1 MIDLHTFPDL
11 YILIFNLVA
20 QAILI
25 WEYRKRYPGV
35 QSGIGKA
42 LFLLANIA
50 VFAVYTSG
58 YLLLFRRPQRLVP
71 SQLTAWI
78 QATGL
83 FIMMCLAAALAGAVL
98 ARITGRLTPPF
109 RSRRREFLGVATAGL
124 VAAPLALATIGV
136 IEREQFRVSEI
147 DVPIAGLPP
156 DLDGFRIAQIT
167 DIHLSPFLSARDFA
181 RAVDMANET
190 KAHLM
195 LVTGD
200 LITRTG
206 DPLDACLKQLARLRA
221 DVILGCLGNH
231 EIYTKTENYVT
242 QQGARIGIDFLRMR
256 TRPMKFGNATINF
269 AGVDY
274 QPLHKPYLVG
284 AEKLVVPG
292 MINVLLSHNP
302 DVFPVAARQGYDLT
316 IAGHTHGGQINVEI
330 LHKNLNVASYF
341 TPYTRGL
348 YRKENKAVYVS
359 SGLGTVGMPVRLGAP
374 PEISLLRLCAS

>member
-25 WEYRKRYPGV
+25 LECRKLYAGV
-35 QSGIGKA
+35 HTGRGRF
-42 LFLLANIA
+42 LFLFANIA
-50 VFAVYTSG
+50 IFSIYASG
-58 YLLLFRRPQRLVP
+58 YLLLFRRPQMLIP
-71 SQLTAWI
+71 SRFTAWI
-78 QATGL
+78 QAAGL
-83 FIMMCLAAALAGAVL
+83 LIMMCLAAAMAAV
-98 ARITGRLTPPF
+98 AIAHIAHRLSPPF
-109 RSRRREFLGVATAGL
+109 QSRRREFLGAATAGF
-124 VAAPLALATIGV
+124 VAAPLALVTIGV
-136 IEREQFRVSEI
+136 IERKQFRVSEVDI
-147 DVPIAGLPP
+147 PVPGLPK
-156 DLDGFRIAQIT
+156 DLEGLRIAQIS
-167 DIHLSPFLSARDFA
+167 DIHLSPFLSPRDFA

-242 QQGARIGIDFLRMR
+242 RQGARIGIDFLRMR
-256 TRPMKFGNATINF
+256 ARALKFGNATINF

-274 QPLHKPYLVG
+274 QPLHKPYLIG
-284 AEKLVVPG
+284 AERLVVPG
-292 MINVLLSHNP
+292 TINVLLSHNP
-302 DVFPVAARQGYDLT
+302 DVFPVAAAQGYDFT
-316 IAGHTHGGQINVEI
+316 IAGHTHGGQINIEI
-330 LHKNLNVASYF
+330 LHKNLNVADYF

>member
-1 MIDLHTFPDL
+1 
-11 YILIFNLVA
+11 ILIREF
-20 QAILI
+20 
-25 WEYRKRYPGV
+25 RRRY
-35 QSGIGKA
+35 SGLRAGTGNA
-42 LFLLANIA
+42 LFIIGNIA
-50 VFAVYTSG
+50 AFSIYTSG
-58 YLLLFRRPQRLVP
+58 YLLLFRRPQLLIP
-71 SQLTAWI
+71 SWLTAWI
-78 QATGL
+78 QAAGL
-83 FIMMCLAAALAGAVL
+83 FLMMWFAAALVAA
-98 ARITGRLTPPF
+98 AMWRLTRRRASPF
-109 RSRRREFLGVATAGL
+109 DARRREFLGAATAGL
-124 VAAPLALATIGV
+124 VAAPIALATIGV
-136 IEREQFRVSEI
+136 IERERFRVSEVDI
-147 DVPIAGLPP
+147 PIAGLPK
-156 DLDGFRIAQIT
+156 DLDGLRIAQIS
-167 DIHLSPFLSARDFA
+167 DIHLSPFLSPKDFA

-221 DVILGCLGNH
+221 GVILGCLGNH
-231 EIYTKTENYVT
+231 EIYTRTEDYVT

-256 TRPMKFGNATINF
+256 TRPLKFGDATINF

-292 MINVLLSHNP
+292 MLNILLSHNP
-302 DVFPVAARQGYDLT
+302 DVFPVAAGQGYDLT
-316 IAGHTHGGQINVEI
+316 IGGHTHGGQINVEI
-330 LHKNLNVASYF
+330 LHSNLNVARYF

-348 YRKENKAVYVS
+348 YRKEDKAIYVS